1 MATPIP
7 IEHPS
12 LTLGGVVA
20 RNVLKPVADIV
31 SNQARIEGA
40 QQKLSSYLLMKRSL
54 SMMLNELLD
63 MGIDVSDVK
72 PRIDAIDQ
80 AIKRAAT
87 EYMTTRL
94 GAEEAIQAAR
104 EQLSSVSSPE
114 LVESPIDYGA
124 SQLRSLPLSSD
135 SMKLDAQYFSCI
147 DESEE
152 DMAADIERY
161 VRESV
166 GGLDSR
172 SGDLA
177 KEAGA
182 QVARQLKNN
191 SMTGTLVITVSCG
204 HRNVS
209 VFDPLVI
216 DPDKAVAAWNRLFPG
231 SALHTDDHTQM
242 QTAGTTQSAST
253 GSESAEESISLVTG
267 VTYGSSFV
275 GMVHFLKTSG
285 VHTGVDEK
293 TAQQMRERLRVGGWL
308 AQASGGFGVDQAAL
322 NEVRK
327 VLSMQSV
334 SAHVSVIV
342 SGALPSIASNE
353 VKLTINKIAQPDP
366 AKGLE
371 LPTIPGDDG
380 DSGTDTIDSD
390 AARSKKVSQA
400 VELQSARTN
409 SLIRTLSEV
418 DRGTNR
424 VLDVNSLMSAF
435 ENYLAAIH
443 EEGAGV
449 PTGFHLRTLG
459 KREIAKLWLKRNSG
473 DSADP
478 KLTPAQPGKQ
488 PS

>member
-1 MATPIP
+1 MATIIP

-12 LTLGGVVA
+12 LALGSVVA
-20 RNVLKPVADIV
+20 RNVLKPLADIV
-31 SNQARIEGA
+31 SNQSRIEGA

-54 SMMLNELLD
+54 AMMVNELLD
-63 MGIDVSDVK
+63 MGIDTSDVK
-72 PRIDAIDQ
+72 PRLEEVDQ

-104 EQLSSVSSPE
+104 EALSSVSSPE
-114 LVESPIDYGA
+114 LIESPIDYSA
-124 SQLRSLPLSSD
+124 SQLRSIPLSSD
-135 SMKLDAQYFSCI
+135 SIKLDAQYFSCI
-147 DESEE
+147 DESEQ
-152 DMAADIERY
+152 DMAANIERY

-166 GGLDSR
+166 GGLESR
-172 SGDLA
+172 TGDLA

-191 SMTGTLVITVSCG
+191 SMTGTLVITASCS
-204 HRNVS
+204 HRNVAL
-209 VFDPLVI
+209 FDPLVI
-216 DPDKAVAAWNRLFPG
+216 DPDKAVAAWNHAFP
-231 SALHTDDHTQM
+231 SSVLSSDDRAQM
-242 QTAGTTQSAST
+242 QSAAAQEAQSKQ
-253 GSESAEESISLVTG
+253 ESMSLVTG

-275 GMVHFLKTSG
+275 GMVHFLNTSG
-285 VHTGVDEK
+285 VSTGVDEE
-293 TAQQMRERLRVGGWL
+293 TARRVRERLQIGGWL
-308 AQASGGFGVDQAAL
+308 EHASGGFGVDQESL

-327 VLSMQSV
+327 ILSMQSV

-366 AKGLE
+366 SKGLE
-371 LPTIPGDDG
+371 LPVIAGDDTGG
-380 DSGTDTIDSD
+380 DTDSIDSD
-390 AARSKKVSQA
+390 AARSKKVNQA
-400 VELQSARTN
+400 VKLQSARTD
-409 SLIRTLSEV
+409 SLIRALNEA
-418 DRGTNR
+418 DRGANR
-424 VLDVNSLMSAF
+424 VLDVNSLMGAF

-449 PTGFHLRTLG
+449 PTGFHLRAIG
-459 KREIAKLWLKRNSG
+459 KREIARLWLKRNFA

-478 KLTPAQPGKQ
+478 KPQRPQPEKQ